1 MDQITLNSIGIVS
14 MVAYG
19 RLQRR
24 KAYNLDN
31 VMTILAI
38 FMMILS
44 YFLRVMKVEF
54 ELIIY

>member
-19 RLQRR
+19 RLLRR
-24 KAYNLDN
+24 KAFNLDN
-31 VMTILAI
+31 VMTILAT